1 MKKNIRILQLGKF
14 FPPDLGG
21 IESVMFD
28 IVRGLNER
36 KITCDVLC
44 ANSKAQYKEEI
55 FDCDLRKSNTNQSKS
70 SEIHADLPKDS
81 HKIYA
86 KSSTDSSTDSNI
98 DSPKI
103 MRCASFG
110 RFASTA
116 IAPQMIFKLRKII
129 ANYDIIH
136 IHLPDPT
143 ANLALFLAN
152 HKGKKVIIHWHS
164 DIVRQKFLLKLY
176 APLQKWLLNRADF
189 IIATTQK
196 YADFSPTLKPF
207 THKIVAIPIG
217 IDSLLDSANQR
228 DLRES
233 IELRRAKK
241 TIFALGRLVKY
252 KGFEFLVESM
262 RYLPD
267 FKLFIAGNGVECA
280 NLKAQIKHLG
290 LENRVFLLGKIDER
304 EKMAHL
310 NNDSIFV
317 LPSISRAEAFGVVQL
332 EAMSCKM
339 PVIATNIKGSGVS
352 FVNADNESGL
362 NIPPRDSR
370 AIAEAVNRIT
380 SDYERFSEGAYQRYL
395 AHFTRDKMIDKI
407 IDLYDRI

>member
-36 KITCDVLC
+36 KIACDVLC
-44 ANSKAQYKEEI
+44 ANSKAQYKEDI
-55 FDCDLRKSNTNQSKS
+55 FDCNLRESSTIHAKSNN
-70 SEIHADLPKDS
+70 IHADLGVNQNA
-81 HKIYA
+81 IQT
-86 KSSTDSSTDSNI
+86 KSSANSNA

-110 RFASTA
+110 KFASTA

-152 HKGKKVIIHWHS
+152 HKGKKIIIHWHS

-189 IIATTQK
+189 IIATTQQ
-196 YADFSPTLKPF
+196 YADFSPTLQPF
-207 THKIVAIPIG
+207 AHKIVAIPIG
-217 IDSLLDSANQR
+217 IDSLLDSINQR
-228 DLRES
+228 NLRES
-233 IELRRAKK
+233 SQSRCDKK

-267 FKLFIAGNGVECA
+267 FKLFIAGSGVECA
-280 NLKAQIKHLG
+280 NLKAQIKHFG

-304 EKMAHL
+304 EKIAHL

-362 NIPPRDSR
+362 NIPPCDSR

-395 AHFTRDKMIDKI
+395 AHFTREKMIDKI
-407 IDLYDRI
+407 IDLYDRIRFE

>member
-1 MKKNIRILQLGKF
+1 MNLKNTRILQLGKF

-28 IVRGLNER
+28 IVRGLLKR
-36 KITCDVLC
+36 KIACDVLC
-44 ANSKAQYKEEI
+44 SNSMARYKEDI
-55 FDCDLRKSNTNQSKS
+55 FDYDLRES
-70 SEIHADLPKDS
+70 SANLRDIQGDSKDS
-81 HKIYA
+81 HKIHA
-86 KSSTDSSTDSNI
+86 ESSVDSNI
-98 DSPKI
+98 DLPKI

-110 RFASTA
+110 KFASTA

-176 APLQKWLLNRADF
+176 TPLQNWLLKRADF

-196 YADFSPTLKPF
+196 YADFSPTLQRF
-207 THKIVAIPIG
+207 AHKIVAIPIG
-217 IDSLLDSANQR
+217 IDSLQNG
-228 DLRES
+228 DLCES
-233 IELRRAKK
+233 SELRRAKK
-241 TIFALGRLVKY
+241 TIFALGRLVQY
-252 KGFEFLVESM
+252 KGFEYLIESM

-267 FKLFIAGNGVECA
+267 FRLFIAGSGVEMLHLQA
-280 NLKAQIKHLG
+280 RIKDFH
-290 LENRVFLLGKIDER
+290 LENRVTMLGKIDEC
-304 EKMAHL
+304 EKIEHL
-310 NNDSIFV
+310 NNDSIFA
-317 LPSISRAEAFGVVQL
+317 LPSITRNEAFGVVQL

-339 PVIATNIKGSGVS
+339 PVVACEIEGSGVS

-362 NIPPRDSR
+362 NVSPRDSK
-370 AIAEAVNRIT
+370 AIAEAIKRVMQ
-380 SDYERFSEGAYQRYL
+380 DYERFSEGAYHRYK
-395 AHFTRDKMIDKI
+395 AHFTREKMIDKI
-407 IDLYDRI
+407 IDLYGRI